1 MNGESARIL
10 AVVVHILVAG
20 VFAAGAVWFDAD
32 AEPFEWLT
40 CLALCLGTM
49 FLSLALR

>member
-10 AVVVHILVAG
+10 AAVVHIVVAG
-20 VFAAGAVWFDAD
+20 VFAAGAAWVDPE
-32 AEPFEWLT
+32 AEPFKWLT